1 MLSDPDCRNV
11 SVQLSPFERTFQ
23 PSNQNPHSGLQSRY
37 RGELVLNRTAWRE
50 GTMRVFELLGIL
62 GLLVLVYVVSGRPD

>member
-1 MLSDPDCRNV
+1 MSVFSSLLSNEPF
-11 SVQLSPFERTFQ
+11 SPLTKIHT
-23 PSNQNPHSGLQSRY
+23 PGSSALY
-37 RGELVLNRTAWRE
+37 CGESLLNRTAWRE

>member
-1 MLSDPDCRNV
+1 MSVFSSLLSNEPF
-11 SVQLSPFERTFQ
+11 SPLIKIRT
-23 PSNQNPHSGLQSRY
+23 PAYSSRY